1 MSKSHLSRLYMP
13 KSWPVP
19 KKQNKWII
27 KPSPGPHPLKECI
40 PINIILKN
48 ILKYARTTREVKKIL
63 SNKEIIVDKKII
75 KDQKFPLGL
84 FDILEIPKTNEYF
97 IILLNKKGKF
107 ILKPIKKEESSLK
120 LCKIINKTLL
130 KGKKIQLNLYDAK
143 NILVNDVIFKVGDT
157 IILDLD
163 SKKIKS
169 HLKLEKD
176 ATVYLTGG
184 KYISYIGTLDKIEND
199 TITLDI
205 GKKKIKTSKKYA
217 FVISKEL
224 KNE

>member
-130 KGKKIQLNLYDAK
+130 KGKKIQLNLYD
-143 NILVNDVIFKVGDT
+143 
-157 IILDLD
+157 
-163 SKKIKS
+163 
-169 HLKLEKD
+169 
-176 ATVYLTGG
+176 
-184 KYISYIGTLDKIEND
+184 
-199 TITLDI
+199 
-205 GKKKIKTSKKYA
+205 
-217 FVISKEL
+217 
-224 KNE
+224 